1 MRAKPTLPNP
11 PGLYDPVYMQD
22 LASLVFDESIL
33 SAKIDRDNVFEQG
46 ALILKAPDG
55 GFHRITVNNDG
66 TLSTSAVTV
75 DSDGRPTT
83 SGNPYV

>member
-1 MRAKPTLPNP
+1 
-11 PGLYDPVYMQD
+11 MQD
-22 LASLVFDESIL
+22 LASLVVDESIL

>member
-1 MRAKPTLPNP
+1 MSAKPTLPNP
-11 PGLYDPVYMQD
+11 PELYDPVYMQD
-22 LASLVFDESIL
+22 LASLVVDESIL

-55 GFHRITVNNDG
+55 GFHRVTVNNDG

>member
-11 PGLYDPVYMQD
+11 PELYDPVYMQD
-22 LASLVFDESIL
+22 LASLVVDESVL
-33 SAKIDRDNVFEQG
+33 TAKIDRDNVFERG
-46 ALILKAPDG
+46 HLILKAPAG
-55 GFHRITVNNDG
+55 GFHRITVNDAG

-75 DSDGRPTT
+75 DADGRPIT

>member
-11 PGLYDPVYMQD
+11 PELYDPVYMQD
-22 LASLVFDESIL
+22 LASLVVDESIL

-55 GFHRITVNNDG
+55 GFHRITGNNDG
-66 TLSTSAVTV
+66 TLSTSAGTV